1 MVIESVLDTIIR
13 GAESSV
19 PREPRTAK
27 GKPDRK
33 GILLPMTVLSGRVS
47 ECPTGNLSVISPAK
61 APATGELGSC

>member
-1 MVIESVLDTIIR
+1 MS

-33 GILLPMTVLSGRVS
+33 GILLSMTVLSERVI
-47 ECPTGNLSVISPAK
+47 EVPGGNLSVSSSRSIFPSLAGR
-61 APATGELGSC
+61 ASFTATITN